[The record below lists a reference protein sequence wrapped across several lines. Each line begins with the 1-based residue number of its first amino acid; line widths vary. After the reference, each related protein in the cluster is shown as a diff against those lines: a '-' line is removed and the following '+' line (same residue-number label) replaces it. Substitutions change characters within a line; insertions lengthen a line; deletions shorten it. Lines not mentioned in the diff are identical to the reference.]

1 MLTSKPSALRTATLP
16 LRALPREGRN
26 VVEKIKDI
34 KDEMLMQ
41 IEQDMHEGGAE
52 RIDPK
57 MIDGIKDLAEAEKA
71 CWEAEY
77 YRSVTEA
84 MEEGSM
90 GYDDGMGYA
99 RGGRGGS
106 GYSRGGQGGS
116 GYNQGG
122 RGYRRA
128 SGYEQ
133 GGYGYEQGRRGYRR
147 GYRGQPRDSQGQYT
161 SRRGYRRME
170 GGYGHDD
177 MLMEVRQM
185 METADPQE
193 REQLKMQLR
202 QMTEQM

>member
-1 MLTSKPSALRTATLP
+1 M
-16 LRALPREGRN
+16 
-26 VVEKIKDI
+26 VEKIKEL

-41 IEQDMHEGGAE
+41 AEQEMHESGQVNPE
-52 RIDPK
+52 SIDN
-57 MIDGIKDLAEAEKA
+57 IKDLAEAEKA

-84 MEEGSM
+84 MEDGQM
-90 GYDDGMGYA
+90 GYDDGMGYDRGGNMGYA

-106 GYSRGGQGGS
+106 GYARGSQGG
-116 GYNQGG
+116 
-122 RGYRRA
+122 

-133 GGYGYEQGRRGYRR
+133 GGYGYERGGRGYRRGYNQGRGYERGGRR

-193 REQLKMQLR
+193 KEQLKMQLR